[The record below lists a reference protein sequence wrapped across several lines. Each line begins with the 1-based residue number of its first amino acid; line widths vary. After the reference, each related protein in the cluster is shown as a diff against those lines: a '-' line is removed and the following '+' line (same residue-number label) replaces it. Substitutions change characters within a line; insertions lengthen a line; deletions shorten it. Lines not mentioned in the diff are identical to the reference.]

1 MMMKEITLPAPSCVY
16 PFIPT
21 LALVEKME
29 KETGSLFTLAEKLVQ
44 KTIPLH
50 DVIGILQL
58 VYRDAGCVLPDDVL
72 GDYLLRRA
80 PVPPLSL
87 LSDILLHI
95 LTPLQAA
102 GAFEEAEE
110 SNLAGKPQAAGDSG

>member
-1 MMMKEITLPAPSCVY
+1 MTDITLPAPNGVY

-21 LALVEKME
+21 LSLVEKME
-29 KETGSLFTLAEKLVQ
+29 KDTGSLFKLAEDLVQ

-50 DVIGILQL
+50 DVIHILQL
-58 VYRDAGCVLPDDVL
+58 VYRDAGCIVPADAL
-72 GDYLLRRA
+72 GDYLLRQS

-87 LSDILLHI
+87 LSDILLQI

-102 GAFEEAEE
+102 GAFESAEAED
-110 SNLAGKPQAAGDSG
+110 LAGKPQAAGADGH

>member
-1 MMMKEITLPAPSCVY
+1 MKEITLPAPSCVY

-58 VYRDAGCVLPDDVL
+58 VYRDAGCVLPEEVL

-102 GAFEEAEE
+102 GAFERVEE
-110 SNLAGKPQAAGDSG
+110 CDPAGKPQAAAGDGG